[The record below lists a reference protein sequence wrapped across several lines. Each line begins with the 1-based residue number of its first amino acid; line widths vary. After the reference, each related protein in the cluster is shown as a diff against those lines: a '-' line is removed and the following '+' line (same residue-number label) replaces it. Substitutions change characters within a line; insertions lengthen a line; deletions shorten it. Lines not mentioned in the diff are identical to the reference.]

1 MPGFAHRSTNSVLM
15 PGVEAKFD
23 SMIYTYFEK
32 LEEKNCA

>member
-1 MPGFAHRSTNSVLM
+1 MSGFAHHNMNSVLM